1 MARSR
6 SGAATARAVVAS
18 VLIVGVVA
26 VVVTLQARR
35 RLVEGERQPLPA
47 VPPQPVMEAVP
58 EPRAAAP
65 VETVDPDPPDPVRSA
80 WLKGGAAAVA
90 DMEDLSLR
98 VGDDPATLGMARL
111 QVEALLTQG
120 RVEDAVMRCER
131 LRRVVAAASSLQSME
146 PDVLEQDARARI
158 MAGEVEMRRLERDLK
173 ASIEARQLMGTPVS
187 GDAWATLGTLHKGLG
202 DCGEAVTAYEHA
214 VRGVDAPAWIR
225 LQDSEPWRVQTLALV
240 AMDRAD
246 CLDLLDQTEAA
257 RDAAIRLA
265 ADLAVA
271 FGEEH
276 PLTQQAGD
284 LRDRLI
290 GTQGRG

>member
-18 VLIVGVVA
+18 VLVVGVVA

-47 VPPQPVMEAVP
+47 VPPQPVMEAIP

-65 VETVDPDPPDPVRSA
+65 VETADPDPPDPVRSA
-80 WLKGGAAAVA
+80 WLKGGAAAAA
-90 DMEDLSLR
+90 DMDDLSLR

-131 LRRVVAAASSLQSME
+131 LRQAVAAASSLQSME

-187 GDAWATLGTLHKGLG
+187 VDAWPRSTRCTRRWVTVARRSWRTSTPYGAWMRRRGSGFSSRNRGGCRRWRWWPWTGRIAWT
-202 DCGEAVTAYEHA
+202 CWIEA
-214 VRGVDAPAWIR
+214 RRPKMPPSAWPRILRWRSARSIR
-225 LQDSEPWRVQTLALV
+225 
-240 AMDRAD
+240 
-246 CLDLLDQTEAA
+246 
-257 RDAAIRLA
+257 
-265 ADLAVA
+265 
-271 FGEEH
+271 
-276 PLTQQAGD
+276 
-284 LRDRLI
+284 
-290 GTQGRG
+290 